1 MQGKVL
7 FYRFL
12 ILRQS
17 FRMFV
22 IMRDRLEYIGYIF
35 IGWLVRLMPWEA
47 VNRFGA
53 ILGSV
58 VFYAIPIRRSLTL
71 DQLRKAFPQKS
82 SAEIKEIAV
91 AAYRNIVISLLE
103 VFWFSHLTADKIKK
117 IVSMPDTSVMDA
129 RLKEGK
135 GLIMLG
141 GHFGNW
147 ELIAIAVG
155 LISHH
160 PLTII
165 VQRQRNRFVDAFMN
179 KNRMLFGN
187 KVVEME
193 RAPREII
200 ATLRN
205 NGVVAI
211 LADQSGPQEG
221 LFVNFFGRPA
231 STHRGPAVFSVRT
244 GAPIIM
250 AFIIRGADGFYR
262 VEFEEVDTRNVS
274 GTDDEK
280 VEQIT
285 ARHVAMLEKYASR
298 YPDHWLWMH
307 KRWKHSPPVNSLTD
321 EKVHAAA
328 R

>member
-1 MQGKVL
+1 
-7 FYRFL
+7 
-12 ILRQS
+12 
-17 FRMFV
+17 
-22 IMRDRLEYIGYIF
+22 
-35 IGWLVRLMPWEA
+35 
-47 VNRFGA
+47 
-53 ILGSV
+53 
-58 VFYAIPIRRSLTL
+58 
-71 DQLRKAFPQKS
+71 
-82 SAEIKEIAV
+82 
-91 AAYRNIVISLLE
+91 
-103 VFWFSHLTADKIKK
+103 VFWFSHLTADKIKQ

-129 RLKEGK
+129 RLREGK

-200 ATLRN
+200 STLRN

-321 EKVHAAA
+321 EKMHAAA

>member
-1 MQGKVL
+1 
-7 FYRFL
+7 
-12 ILRQS
+12 
-17 FRMFV
+17 MFV
-22 IMRDRLEYIGYIF
+22 FMRDRLEYIGYIF
-35 IGWLVRLMPWEA
+35 FGWVVRLMPWEA
-47 VNRFGA
+47 VNRFGRLLA
-53 ILGSV
+53 AV
-58 VFYAIPIRRSLTL
+58 VFYCIPIRRSLTL
-71 DQLRKAFPQKS
+71 DQLRRAFPGKS
-82 SAEIKEIAV
+82 SVEIKEIAV
-91 AAYRNIVISLLE
+91 AAYRNLVISLLE
-103 VFWFSHLTADKIKK
+103 IFWFSHLTVDKVEK
-117 IVSMPDTSVMDA
+117 IVSMPDTSIMDA

-155 LISHH
+155 VISHH

-165 VQRQRNRFVDAFMN
+165 VQRQRNRLVDAFMN
-179 KNRMLFGN
+179 KNRTLFGN
-187 KVVEME
+187 KVVEIE
-193 RAPREII
+193 KAPKEII
-200 ATLRN
+200 AALRN

-221 LFVNFFGRPA
+221 LFVNYFGRPA

-250 AFIIRGADGFYR
+250 AFIIRQANGQYK
-262 VEFEEVDTRNVS
+262 VEFEEVDTHNVG
-274 GTDDEK
+274 GTDEER

-285 ARHVAMLEKYASR
+285 VRHVAMLEKYATR

-307 KRWKHSPPVNSLTD
+307 KRWKHSPPVNIPSADT
-321 EKVHAAA
+321 VHEAA

>member
-1 MQGKVL
+1 
-7 FYRFL
+7 
-12 ILRQS
+12 
-17 FRMFV
+17 
-22 IMRDRLEYIGYIF
+22 MRDRLEYIGYIF
-35 IGWLVRLMPWEA
+35 IGWIVRLMPWET
-47 VNRFGA
+47 VNRFGTIVA
-53 ILGSV
+53 SI

-71 DQLRKAFPQKS
+71 DQLHKAFPGKTS
-82 SAEIKEIAV
+82 EEIKGIAL
-91 AAYRNIVISLLE
+91 AAYRNLIITLLE
-103 VFWFSHLTADKIKK
+103 VFWFSHLSADKIKK

-165 VQRQRNRFVDAFMN
+165 VQRQRNKYVDEFMN
-179 KNRMLFGN
+179 KSRTLFGN

-200 ATLRN
+200 STLRN

-221 LFVNFFGRPA
+221 LFVDYFGRPA

-250 AFIIRGADGFYR
+250 AFIIRQADGYYK
-262 VEFEEVDTRNVS
+262 VEFEEVDTHAVS

-307 KRWKHSPPVNSLTD
+307 KRWKHTPQPTSD
-321 EKVHAAA
+321 KVHAAA
-328 R
+328 K

>member
-1 MQGKVL
+1 
-7 FYRFL
+7 
-12 ILRQS
+12 
-17 FRMFV
+17 MFV
-22 IMRDRLEYIGYIF
+22 IMRDRLEYIAYISF
-35 IGWLVRLMPWEA
+35 GWLVRLMPWEA
-47 VNRFGA
+47 INRFGKM
-53 ILGSV
+53 LGTF
-58 VFYAIPIRRSLTL
+58 VFYVIPIRRSLTL
-71 DQLRKAFPQKS
+71 NHLRLAFPQKS

-91 AAYRNIVISLLE
+91 AAYCNLVISLLE
-103 VFWFSHLTADKIKK
+103 VFWFSHLTADKVKN

-155 LISHH
+155 LLSHH

-165 VQRQRNRFVDAFMN
+165 VQRQRNKFVDAFMN
-179 KNRMLFGN
+179 KNRTLFGN

-221 LFVNFFGRPA
+221 LFVNYFGRPA
-231 STHRGPAVFSVRT
+231 STHRGPALFSVRT

-250 AFIIRGADGFYR
+250 AFIIRGTDGLYK
-262 VEFEEVDTRNVS
+262 VEFEEVDTHTVS

-307 KRWKHSPPVNSLTD
+307 KRWKHTPPVNSLTE

-328 R
+328 E

>member
-1 MQGKVL
+1 
-7 FYRFL
+7 
-12 ILRQS
+12 
-17 FRMFV
+17 
-22 IMRDRLEYIGYIF
+22 
-35 IGWLVRLMPWEA
+35 
-47 VNRFGA
+47 
-53 ILGSV
+53 
-58 VFYAIPIRRSLTL
+58 
-71 DQLRKAFPQKS
+71 
-82 SAEIKEIAV
+82 
-91 AAYRNIVISLLE
+91 
-103 VFWFSHLTADKIKK
+103 
-117 IVSMPDTSVMDA
+117 
-129 RLKEGK
+129 
-135 GLIMLG
+135 
-141 GHFGNW
+141 
-147 ELIAIAVG
+147 
-155 LISHH
+155 
-160 PLTII
+160 

-307 KRWKHSPPVNSLTD
+307 KRWKHSPPANSLTD
-321 EKVHAAA
+321 EKVHASA

>member
-1 MQGKVL
+1 
-7 FYRFL
+7 
-12 ILRQS
+12 
-17 FRMFV
+17 
-22 IMRDRLEYIGYIF
+22 MRDRLEYIGYIF
-35 IGWLVRLMPWEA
+35 IGWLVRLMPWRT
-47 VNRFGA
+47 VNRFGRFLA
-53 ILGSV
+53 WV
-58 VFYAIPIRRSLTL
+58 VFHAIPIRRSLTL
-71 DQLRKAFPQKS
+71 DQLQRAFPDKS
-82 SAEIKEIAV
+82 SAEIKEIAL
-91 AAYRNIVISLLE
+91 AAYRNLIISLLE
-103 VFWFSHLTADKIKK
+103 VFWFSHLTAEKVKE
-117 IVSMPDTSVMDA
+117 IVIMPDTSVMDS

-155 LISHH
+155 LLSHH

-165 VQRQRNRFVDAFMN
+165 VQRQRNRYVDAFMN
-179 KNRMLFGN
+179 KNRILFGN
-187 KVVEME
+187 RVVEME

-200 ATLRN
+200 LTLRN

-221 LFVNFFGRPA
+221 LFVDFFGRPA

-250 AFIIRGADGFYR
+250 AFIIRQSDGSYR
-262 VEFEEVDTRNVS
+262 VEFEEVDTQNVG
-274 GTDDEK
+274 GTDEEK

-285 ARHVAMLEKYASR
+285 ARHVALLEKYASR

-307 KRWKHSPPVNSLTD
+307 KRWKHTPLPTE
-321 EKVHAAA
+321 EKAHAVV

>member
-1 MQGKVL
+1 
-7 FYRFL
+7 
-12 ILRQS
+12 
-17 FRMFV
+17 
-22 IMRDRLEYIGYIF
+22 
-35 IGWLVRLMPWEA
+35 
-47 VNRFGA
+47 
-53 ILGSV
+53 
-58 VFYAIPIRRSLTL
+58 
-71 DQLRKAFPQKS
+71 
-82 SAEIKEIAV
+82 
-91 AAYRNIVISLLE
+91 
-103 VFWFSHLTADKIKK
+103 
-117 IVSMPDTSVMDA
+117 
-129 RLKEGK
+129 
-135 GLIMLG
+135 
-141 GHFGNW
+141 
-147 ELIAIAVG
+147 
-155 LISHH
+155 
-160 PLTII
+160 
-165 VQRQRNRFVDAFMN
+165 
-179 KNRMLFGN
+179 MLFGN

-200 ATLRN
+200 AALRN

-250 AFIIRGADGFYR
+250 AFIIRGADGLYK
-262 VEFEEVDTRNVS
+262 VEFEEIDTHNVN

-307 KRWKHSPPVNSLTD
+307 KRWKHSPPINSLTD

-328 R
+328 N